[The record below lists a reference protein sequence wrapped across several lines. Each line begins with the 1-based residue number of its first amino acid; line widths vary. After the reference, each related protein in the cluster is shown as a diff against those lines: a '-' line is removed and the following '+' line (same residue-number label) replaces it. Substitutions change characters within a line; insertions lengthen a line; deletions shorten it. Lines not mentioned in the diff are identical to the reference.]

1 MQGATN
7 LDSRWQLYRLL
18 ADPFRLR
25 LLALAQAEE
34 LALGELAE
42 LLAESQPNVSR
53 HAAPLRQ
60 AGLLAERRQGTRTLV
75 RLDPDAARDP
85 VVVDAL
91 EAGRKL
97 CVDDGSLDRVAAVVR
112 ARDERTREFFARP
125 PHPSDP
131 LGLAGELP
139 GYLCALAPLIARRG
153 LAVDAG
159 TGDGA
164 LLDLLAPVFDRVVAV
179 DRSDAQLGRAL
190 ARASARGYE
199 NVEFHRGELDDP
211 GLRQRVGEGADL
223 VVAARMLHHAPL
235 PRVMVDV
242 LSRLVRPGGRLLIID
257 YCRHSDEALREE
269 QADVWMGFEPSE
281 LEEHASAAG
290 LVEVAVSAVPGGY
303 VRNGMDGHIGWQAL
317 VATRPELP
325 GGK

>member
-1 MQGATN
+1 VQGATN

-25 LLALAQAEE
+25 LLALAEAEE

-42 LLAESQPNVSR
+42 LLVESQPNVSR

-75 RLDPDAARDP
+75 RLDTEAAKDP

-91 EAGRKL
+91 ETGRKL
-97 CVDDGSLDRVAAVVR
+97 CAADGSLERVGAVVR
-112 ARDERTREFFARP
+112 ARDEKTREFFARAA
-125 PHPSDP
+125 HVSDP
-131 LGLAGELP
+131 LGLANELP
-139 GYLCALAPLIARRG
+139 GYLCALAPLLARRG

-164 LLDLLAPVFDRVVAV
+164 LLDLLAPVFERVVAV
-179 DRSDAQLGRAL
+179 DRSAVQLGRADV
-190 ARASARGYE
+190 RVRARGYK
-199 NVEFHRGELDDP
+199 NVELYRGELDDP
-211 GLRQRVGEGADL
+211 ALKQRVGAGADV

-242 LSRLVRPGGRLLIID
+242 LSKLVRPGGRLLVID
-257 YCRHSDEALREE
+257 YCRHADEALREE
-269 QADVWMGFEPSE
+269 QADVWMGFDASE
-281 LEEHASAAG
+281 LEEHACAAG
-290 LVEVAVSAVPGGY
+290 LVEVAVSALPGGY
-303 VRNGMDGHIGWQAL
+303 VQNGMDGHIGWQTL
-317 VATRPELP
+317 VATRPEL
-325 GGK
+325 